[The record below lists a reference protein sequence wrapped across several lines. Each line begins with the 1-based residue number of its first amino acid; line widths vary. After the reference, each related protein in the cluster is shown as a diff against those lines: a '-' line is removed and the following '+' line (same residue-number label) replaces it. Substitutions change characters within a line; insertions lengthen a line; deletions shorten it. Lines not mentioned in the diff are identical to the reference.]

1 MGVGPRFHGF
11 TLDRV
16 RGEAVLCHNSPPH
29 NKTKFLNSHRTGQRY
44 FKDSSTV
51 DPDIIAFDLTIAFP
65 NKKIIIQPSTKNNN
79 NNNKNMEILMYF
91 GGQGKS

>member
-1 MGVGPRFHGF
+1 MGVGPHFHGF

-16 RGEAVLCHNSPPH
+16 RGEAVLCHNLPPH

-44 FKDSSTV
+44 FKDGSTV

-65 NKKIIIQPSTKNNN
+65 NKKIIIM
-79 NNNKNMEILMYF
+79 NNKNMEILMYF

>member
-16 RGEAVLCHNSPPH
+16 RGEAVLCHNSQPH
-29 NKTKFLNSHRTGQRY
+29 NKTNFLNSHRTGQRY

-65 NKKIIIQPSTKNNN
+65 NKKIIIIIIIM
-79 NNNKNMEILMYF
+79 NNKNMEIWMYF

>member
-1 MGVGPRFHGF
+1 MGVGPRLHGF
-11 TLDRV
+11 TLDCV
-16 RGEAVLCHNSPPH
+16 REEAVLCQNSPPH

-65 NKKIIIQPSTKNNN
+65 NKKIRIWR
-79 NNNKNMEILMYF
+79 F
-91 GGQGKS
+91 GCISVIRENHEND